1 MKLVVGLGNPGIGYA
16 RNRHNIGFI
25 CINYFAKQYKI
36 NFNKKKG
43 QARIGEGEV
52 AGCRVILAKPQ
63 TFMNASGK
71 AVDNLM
77 ARYKVDSA
85 DLIVIHDDL
94 DLPLGRIRIRQGG
107 SAAGHHGIESIISY
121 IESPDFIR
129 MRIGIGR
136 PETENENKD
145 AEVIKFVLSG
155 FSVEDRKIVDDILDR
170 VSEAL
175 VALLTDG
182 LETAMNEYNRI
193 KPL

>member
-1 MKLVVGLGNPGIGYA
+1 MKLIVGLGNPGIGYA

-52 AGCRVILAKPQ
+52 AGCRVVLARPQ

-77 ARYKVDSA
+77 ARYKVDPA

-94 DLPLGRIRIRQGG
+94 DLSLGRIRIRQGG
-107 SAAGHHGIESIISY
+107 GAAGHHGIESIISY
-121 IESPDFIR
+121 LESPDFIR
-129 MRIGIGR
+129 IRIGIGR
-136 PETENENKD
+136 PATENENKD
-145 AEVIKFVLSG
+145 AAVIQFVLSG
-155 FSVEDRKIVDDILDR
+155 FSTADKKTVNDVLSR

-175 VALLTDG
+175 LALITEG
-182 LETAMNEYNRI
+182 LEAAMNKYNRT
-193 KPL
+193 KSL